1 MRTEFSKTE
10 LLSLCAM
17 ALLSVI
23 AALAPAVAQPE
34 AYHHFADQRTWW
46 NIPHFADV
54 LSNLV
59 FTLAGAVGLAKLH
72 SSHLRARPDA
82 LPLAVFFAGLICTG
96 FGSAYYHWAPTT
108 QSLILDRLPM
118 VVAFAGVIGAFLT
131 HKVSKRVGKL
141 GLTWALLLGAVSM
154 ASSAFTGNLAPYLT
168 LQFGGLLGI
177 LAGLTLV
184 RGTDDAQ
191 GFPWWPLV
199 GWYALAKVLEL
210 GDHAIWELTLHAVS
224 GHTLKH
230 LAAGMAGVAIV
241 HWMSTAAPAVKLA
254 APRRPRIGYT

>member
-10 LLSLCAM
+10 LVAVYFM
-17 ALLSVI
+17 ATLTVVGF
-23 AALAPAVAQPE
+23 LAPSIAQPE
-34 AYHHFADQRTWW
+34 AYHHFADQRAWL

-59 FTLAGAVGLAKLH
+59 FTLAGVLGLAMLH
-72 SSHLRARPDA
+72 RGALKNRPDA
-82 LPLAVFFAGLICTG
+82 LPLGVFFAGLVCTG

-118 VVAFAGVIGAFLT
+118 VFAFAGVIGAFLT
-131 HKVSKRVGKL
+131 QKVSARLGRL
-141 GLTWALLLGAVSM
+141 GLMWALALGAVSM
-154 ASSAFTGNLAPYLT
+154 VASAVTGNLAPYLT

-177 LAGLTLV
+177 LAGLTLLRV
-184 RGTDDAQ
+184 PGTER
-191 GFPWWPLV
+191 FPWWGLV

-210 GDHAIWELTLHAVS
+210 GDQAVWEMTLNAVS

-230 LAAGMAGVAIV
+230 LAAGMAGIAVLR
-241 HWMSTAAPAVKLA
+241 WMSSVASAAATG
-254 APRRPRIGYT
+254 PRVRSEVRYT